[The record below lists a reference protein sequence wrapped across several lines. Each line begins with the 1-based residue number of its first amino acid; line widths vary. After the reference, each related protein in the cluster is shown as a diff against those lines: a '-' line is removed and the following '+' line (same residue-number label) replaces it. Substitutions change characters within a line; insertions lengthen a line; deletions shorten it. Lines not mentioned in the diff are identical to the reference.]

1 MFKAMFI
8 KDIKKFSSSVKLYI
22 FTMLVFP
29 ISLAFFYGAMYKNV
43 VNPDRNLQK
52 VKLVFVDKDK
62 SSYSK
67 GIETIFK
74 NDKFKKF
81 IDISVGTNMEDVKKK
96 LQNGKIDAAIEIPKE
111 FSTSIQKGKKT
122 NIKMIKSLSAGN
134 ETEVVY
140 GIINSYLDVIN
151 NNSMVISALKNNI
164 NSPQKIND
172 VISKI
177 IPETATLS
185 TGNYSK
191 VTSIKLDKKITA
203 KQYFAGSLL
212 AFTGFFIAIVTA
224 IIMIK
229 EVQDGTMNR
238 LMSTSATYFKVYVE
252 KLVLAFCI
260 SAAFIS
266 TYVIINC
273 ALGIVW
279 SKNLIEILSMIVL
292 QAFALTGIAAVL
304 MSIFKN
310 TKILNMICVPFI
322 MLFACFG
329 GSFYYVDDAAI
340 KFNYMKFTLNYWI
353 GDAYNKLMLGNGVS
367 SIRLNLGIIF
377 AVGVVGILIGTLI
390 AGRKSKIYG

>member
-8 KDIKKFSSSVKLYI
+8 KDIKKLSSSIKLYI
-22 FTMLVFP
+22 FIMLVFP
-29 ISLAFFYGAMYKNV
+29 ISLAFFYGVMYKNA

-52 VKLVFVDKDK
+52 VKLVFVDNDK

-67 GIETIFK
+67 GIENIFK
-74 NDKFKKF
+74 NHKFKKF
-81 IDISVGTNMEDVKKK
+81 IDFSTETNMEDVKKN

-111 FSTSIQKGKKT
+111 FSSSIQNGKKT
-122 NIKMIKSLSAGN
+122 NIKMIKSLSAGS

-151 NNSMVISALKNNI
+151 NNSMVIRALKNNI
-164 NSPQKIND
+164 SNPQKVNA

-177 IPETATLS
+177 IPETADLS

-203 KQYFAGSLL
+203 KQYFAGSMLS
-212 AFTGFFIAIVTA
+212 FTGFFIAITA
-224 IIMIK
+224 ATIMVK
-229 EVQDGTMNR
+229 EVQEGTMNR

-252 KLVLAFCI
+252 KLVLAFSI
-260 SAAFIS
+260 SAIFIS
-266 TYVIINC
+266 AYVIVNC
-273 ALGIVW
+273 VFGIVW
-279 SKNLIEILSMIVL
+279 SKNLIEILFMIVL
-292 QAFALTGIAAVL
+292 QSFTLTGIAAVL
-304 MSIFKN
+304 MNIFKN
-310 TKILNMICVPFI
+310 TKILTIICIPVI

-353 GDAYNKLMLGNGVS
+353 GDAYNKLMLGNGMS
-367 SIRLNLGIIF
+367 SIVLNLSIIF
-377 AVGVVGILIGTLI
+377 AVGAVGMIIGTLI
-390 AGRKSKIYG
+390 AGRKSRIYG

>member
-8 KDIKKFSSSVKLYI
+8 KDIKKFSSSIKLYI
-22 FTMLVFP
+22 FTMLIFP

-74 NDKFKKF
+74 NDKLKKF
-81 IDISVGTNMEDVKKK
+81 ISFSAETNMEDVKKK

-111 FSTSIQKGKKT
+111 FSTSIQMGKKT

-164 NSPQKIND
+164 NSPQKVNA
-172 VISKI
+172 VIGKI
-177 IPETATLS
+177 IPETAALS
-185 TGNYSK
+185 AGNYSK

-203 KQYFAGSLL
+203 KQYFAGSMLS
-212 AFTGFFIAIVTA
+212 FTGFFIAIVAA

-260 SAAFIS
+260 STAFILV
-266 TYVIINC
+266 YIIINC
-273 ALGIVW
+273 ALGVVW
-279 SKNLIEILSMIVL
+279 SKNLIEILFMIIL
-292 QAFALTGIAAVL
+292 QAFALTGITAVL
-304 MSIFKN
+304 MSAFKN
-310 TKILNMICVPFI
+310 TKILNMVCVPVI

-353 GDAYNKLMLGNGVS
+353 SDAYNKLMLGNGMS
-367 SIRLNLGIIF
+367 SIALNLSIIF
-377 AVGVVGILIGTLI
+377 AVGMIGIVIGTLL

>member
-8 KDIKKFSSSVKLYI
+8 KDIKKLSSSIKLYI
-22 FTMLVFP
+22 FTMLIFP
-29 ISLAFFYGAMYKNV
+29 ISLAFFYGVMYKNA

-52 VKLVFVDKDK
+52 AKLVFVDKDK

-67 GIETIFK
+67 GIENIFK
-74 NDKFKKF
+74 NDKLKKF
-81 IDISVGTNMEDVKKK
+81 IDFSTETNMEGVKKK

-111 FSTSIQKGKKT
+111 FSSSIQNGKKT
-122 NIKMIKSLSAGN
+122 NIKMIKSLSAAS
-134 ETEVVY
+134 ETEVAY

-151 NNSMVISALKNNI
+151 NNSIVISALKSNI
-164 NSPQKIND
+164 NNMQKLNAI
-172 VISKI
+172 ILKI
-177 IPETATLS
+177 VPETAALS

-212 AFTGFFIAIVTA
+212 SFTGFFIAITA
-224 IIMIK
+224 ATIMVK
-229 EVQDGTMNR
+229 EVQEGTMNR

-252 KLVLAFCI
+252 KLVLAFSI
-260 SAAFIS
+260 SAVFIS
-266 TYVIINC
+266 AYVIINC

-279 SKNLIEILSMIVL
+279 SKSLIEIVSMIIL

-310 TKILNMICVPFI
+310 TKILTMICVPVI

-353 GDAYNKLMLGNGVS
+353 GDAYNKLMLGNGMS
-367 SIRLNLGIIF
+367 SITLNLSIIF
-377 AVGVVGILIGTLI
+377 SIGVVGIIIGTLI
-390 AGRKSKIYG
+390 AGRKSKVYG